1 MKAMIIE
8 QFGGPEVFKLA
19 DVPVPTAT
27 HGHVVI
33 RVAATSV
40 NPIDTKIRSG
50 AVAIVAPPFPAVLH
64 GDVAGTVESVGP
76 GVEHL
81 KVGDEV
87 YACAGGV
94 KGSAG
99 ALAELMLADAD
110 LVVPRPAS
118 LSIADSA
125 ALPLVGITAWEA
137 LIDRARVQPAQRVL
151 VHGGAGGVGHV
162 GIQIAKI
169 AGAIVYATVSSEE
182 KAEIAKR
189 FGADVT
195 IDYRKQQVD
204 DYVAEH
210 TGGEGFDVVF
220 DTVGGDNLAASFAAA
235 GPGGSVVTI
244 AGRSTQDLAPLHGK
258 NLTLHCEFMLLPL
271 LTGNDRARHGRILID
286 LARLVDTGRLTPLI
300 DPEPLT
306 FTDVARAHQKLEAGE
321 AVGKIILRAEF

>member
-118 LSIADSA
+118 LSIAESA

-195 IDYRKQQVD
+195 INYREQQVD
-204 DYVAEH
+204 EYVAEH

-271 LTGNDRARHGRILID
+271 LTGKDRARHGRILID

-306 FTDVARAHQKLEAGE
+306 FSDVARAHQKLEAGE
-321 AVGKIILRAEF
+321 AVGKIVLRAEF